1 MKTLITITI
10 IILNILNFEKL
21 HANNE
26 ITYLDLDKV
35 LAESLAGKSINKQII
50 TIQKNNN
57 KDLKDKEN
65 KLFEKEK
72 SIISKKN
79 ILQEKDF
86 NEKVK
91 AFQKEVS
98 EYKKNRSALIN
109 EINQKKLNAIS
120 QLLDKLNPLLA
131 KYSNEKSI
139 SLIVQKKN
147 IIIGKSELDITADIM
162 KILDTE
168 IKKINIK

>member
-1 MKTLITITI
+1 MRALVTITV
-10 IILNILNFEKL
+10 IILNFLNFEKL
-21 HANNE
+21 YASNE
-26 ITYLDLDKV
+26 ITYLDLDKIII
-35 LAESLAGKSINKQII
+35 ESLAGKSITKKI
-50 TIQKNNN
+50 TSIQKKNNES
-57 KDLKDKEN
+57 LEAKEK

-91 AFQKEVS
+91 AFKKEVN
-98 EYKKNRSALIN
+98 EYQKNRSKLIK

-120 QLLDKLNPLLA
+120 QLLDKLNPILA
-131 KYSNEKSI
+131 RYSNEKSI
-139 SLIVQKKN
+139 SMIVQKKN
-147 IIIGKSELDITADIM
+147 IIIGKSELDITNDIM
-162 KILDTE
+162 KILDNE

>member
-1 MKTLITITI
+1 MKTLIIITI
-10 IILNILNFEKL
+10 IILNILNVEIL

-35 LAESLAGKSINKQII
+35 LSESLAGKSINKQIT

-57 KDLKDKEN
+57 KNLKDKEK

-91 AFQKEVS
+91 AFKKEVS
-98 EYKKNRSALIN
+98 EYQKNRSVLIK

-120 QLLDKLNPLLA
+120 QLLDKLNPILA

-139 SLIVQKKN
+139 LLIVQKKN

>member
-1 MKTLITITI
+1 MRALITITV
-10 IILNILNFEKL
+10 IILNFLNFEKL
-21 HANNE
+21 YASNE
-26 ITYLDLDKV
+26 ITYLDLDKIII
-35 LAESLAGKSINKQII
+35 ESLAGKSITKQI
-50 TIQKNNN
+50 TSIQKKNNES
-57 KDLKDKEN
+57 LEAKEK

-91 AFQKEVS
+91 AFKKEVN
-98 EYKKNRSALIN
+98 EYQNNRSKLIK

-120 QLLDKLNPLLA
+120 QLLDKLNPILA
-131 KYSNEKSI
+131 RYSNEKSI
-139 SLIVQKKN
+139 SMIVQKKN
-147 IIIGKSELDITADIM
+147 IIIGKSELDITTDIM
-162 KILDTE
+162 KILDNE

>member
-57 KDLKDKEN
+57 KDLKDKEK

>member
-1 MKTLITITI
+1 MKTLIIITI
-10 IILNILNFEKL
+10 IILNILNVEIL

-35 LAESLAGKSINKQII
+35 LSESLAGKSINKQIT

-57 KDLKDKEN
+57 KNLKDKEK

-86 NEKVK
+86 NEKVE
-91 AFQKEVS
+91 AFKKEVS
-98 EYKKNRSALIN
+98 EYKKDRSVLIK
-109 EINQKKLNAIS
+109 EVNQKKLNAIS
-120 QLLDKLNPLLA
+120 QLLDKLNPILA

>member
-1 MKTLITITI
+1 MRALITITV
-10 IILNILNFEKL
+10 IILNFLNFEKL
-21 HANNE
+21 YASNE

-98 EYKKNRSALIN
+98 EYKKID
-109 EINQKKLNAIS
+109 QH
-120 QLLDKLNPLLA
+120 
-131 KYSNEKSI
+131 
-139 SLIVQKKN
+139 
-147 IIIGKSELDITADIM
+147 
-162 KILDTE
+162 
-168 IKKINIK
+168 

>member
-1 MKTLITITI
+1 MKTLIIITI
-10 IILNILNFEKL
+10 IILNILNVEIL

-35 LAESLAGKSINKQII
+35 LAESLAGKSINKQIT

-57 KDLKDKEN
+57 KNLKDKEK

-91 AFQKEVS
+91 AFKKEVS
-98 EYKKNRSALIN
+98 EYQKNRSVLIK

-120 QLLDKLNPLLA
+120 QLLDKLNPILA

-139 SLIVQKKN
+139 SLIVRKKN